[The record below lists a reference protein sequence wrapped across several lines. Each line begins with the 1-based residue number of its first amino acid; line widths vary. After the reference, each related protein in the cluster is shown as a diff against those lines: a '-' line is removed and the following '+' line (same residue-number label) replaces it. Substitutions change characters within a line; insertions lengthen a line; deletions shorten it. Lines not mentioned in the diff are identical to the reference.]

1 MKIIRWSGAGAFIVV
16 LLLIG
21 AIGYLFTD
29 DVIEDQLEYYAS
41 YYNGAR
47 VEIDDFDISFTS
59 LRFSWNRLQVT
70 NVENT
75 MENLIET
82 GEATFDV
89 ALLPL
94 IYSNVVVEDMALN
107 GVQTNTPRAEDGK
120 MEFPEQ
126 EEPDV
131 VTKTVVALT
140 DRAKQSAR
148 LAFDDIKTDINTD
161 SLLASLNL
169 ATPSKVD
176 SAKTAFNQ
184 RITRWNNRIDSLNYR
199 QYVEFLKQD
208 VGAIK
213 PDEIK
218 NPAQAKRA
226 LETLKEL
233 KTGTDSLKETISTIK
248 SRAVDDV
255 QQSVSTV
262 SQIDEWIQQDITRA
276 QQAAKLPDLS
286 VQNIGEMLFG
296 SVFISKLT
304 TYLGYA
310 GQARQFARVMY
321 GGDEEAAPARSEG
334 RNIVFSDKYDWPVF
348 WTKNMDFSG
357 ATPDGLSYNGS
368 LNHFTSN
375 QQKIDEITK
384 IGLKGSR
391 EGGAKLELDGSFDYL
406 SEKRGETFIINYSGF
421 PLADVQL
428 SESDLLPRQLS
439 SGLGMLSANLQL
451 IKQQMSGKIRF
462 TVTEPVFQFDDVG
475 TEQISR
481 LKRLVRSA
489 VDNLD
494 SLVIESQISSKNG
507 QLDFTLSSNLDDHIM
522 NSLQSTVSQEIER
535 ARQEIRKGVLDRTE
549 EKKQELLTFVDQQKD
564 NLTGNLESLNQ
575 QVDDLQNIIKTKREE
590 LQEKAAGKLKNKL
603 KDKIDFDR

>member
-47 VEIDDFDISFTS
+47 VEIDDLDISFTS

-82 GEATFDV
+82 GEATLDV

-94 IYSNVVVEDMALN
+94 IYSNVVVEDMALM

-126 EEPDV
+126 EESDI

-148 LAFDDIKTDINTD
+148 LAFDDIKTNINTD

-169 ATPSKVD
+169 TTPSKAD
-176 SAKTAFNQ
+176 SAQTAFNQ
-184 RITRWNNRIDSLNYR
+184 RITQWNNRIDSLNYR
-199 QYVEFLKQD
+199 QYVDRLKQD

-233 KTGTDSLKETISTIK
+233 KTGTDSLKETISTTK
-248 SRAVDDV
+248 SRAMDDI

-334 RNIVFSDKYDWPVF
+334 RNVVFSDKYDWPVF

-357 ATPDGLSYNGS
+357 ATPDGLSYSGS
-368 LNHFTSN
+368 LSHFTSN
-375 QQKIDEITK
+375 QQKIDEITE

-391 EGGAKLELDGSFDYL
+391 EDGAKLELDGSFDYL
-406 SEKRGETFIINYSGF
+406 SEKRGETFTINYSGF
-421 PLADVQL
+421 PLADVHL
-428 SESDLLPRQLS
+428 SGSDLLPRQLS
-439 SGLGMLSANLQL
+439 SGLGSLSANLQL

-462 TVTEPVFQFDDVG
+462 TVTEPAFQYDDAG

-494 SLVIESQISSKNG
+494 SLAIESQISSKNG
-507 QLDFTLSSNLDDHIM
+507 QLDFTLASNLDDNIM
-522 NSLQSTVSQEIER
+522 SSLRATVSQEIEQ
-535 ARQEIRKGVLDRTE
+535 ARQNIGSAVFSRTE
-549 EKKQELLTFVDQQKD
+549 EKKQELV
-564 NLTGNLESLNQ
+564 NLINERKNTVTKKLDSLSQ
-575 QVDDLQNIIKTKREE
+575 QVSKLQELINNKREQM
-590 LQEKAAGKLKNKL
+590 QEKATGKLKNKL
-603 KDKIDFDR
+603 KDKIDF

>member
-1 MKIIRWSGAGAFIVV
+1 MKMIRWSGAGAFIVV
-16 LLLIG
+16 LMLIG
-21 AIGYLFTD
+21 AVGYLFTD

-47 VEIDDFDISFTS
+47 VEIDDLDISFTT

-75 MENLIET
+75 MENIIET
-82 GEATFDV
+82 GEATLDV
-89 ALLPL
+89 AFLPL
-94 IYSNVVVEDMALN
+94 IYSNIVVEDMALM
-107 GVQTNTPRAEDGK
+107 GVRTNTPRAEDGK
-120 MEFPEQ
+120 MEFPEK
-126 EEPDV
+126 EVPDI
-131 VTKTVVALT
+131 VTKTAVALAG
-140 DRAKQSAR
+140 RAKQSAR

-169 ATPSKVD
+169 TTPSKAD
-176 SAKTAFNQ
+176 SAQTAFNQ
-184 RITRWNNRIDSLNYR
+184 RITQWNNRIDSLNYR
-199 QYVEFLKQD
+199 QYVDRLKQD

-233 KTGTDSLKETISTIK
+233 KTGTDSLKETISTTK
-248 SRAVDDV
+248 SRAMDDI

-334 RNIVFSDKYDWPVF
+334 RNVVFSDKYDWPVF

-357 ATPDGLSYNGS
+357 ATPDGLSYSGS
-368 LNHFTSN
+368 LSHFTSN
-375 QQKIDEITK
+375 QQKIDEITE

-391 EGGAKLELDGSFDYL
+391 EDGAKLELDGSFDYL
-406 SEKRGETFIINYSGF
+406 SEKRGETFTINYSGF

-439 SGLGMLSANLQL
+439 SGLGSLSANLQL
-451 IKQQMSGKIRF
+451 IKQQMSGNIRF
-462 TVTEPVFQFDDVG
+462 TVADPVFQFDDAG

-494 SLVIESQISSKNG
+494 SLAIESQISSENG
-507 QLDFTLSSNLDDHIM
+507 HLDFTLSSNLDDNIM
-522 NSLQSTVSQEIER
+522 SSLRATVSQEIEQ
-535 ARQEIRKGVLDRTE
+535 ARQNIGSAVFSRTE
-549 EKKQELLTFVDQQKD
+549 EKKQELV
-564 NLTGNLESLNQ
+564 NLINERKNTVTKKLDSLSQ
-575 QVDDLQNIIKTKREE
+575 QVSKLQELINNKREQM
-590 LQEKAAGKLKNKL
+590 QEKATGKLKNKL
-603 KDKIDFDR
+603 KDKIDF